1 MDPETLIGKSFVLKQ
16 VPNAVYTIDDYKI
29 DTYFISNN
37 LSSNNTGISA
47 SQIEIGIKN
56 GDVLFV
62 DKLDT
67 PLIDN
72 SDNKN
77 YFSFDDL

>member
-29 DTYFISNN
+29 DTYFVSNN
-37 LSSNNTGISA
+37 LSTNTTAISA
-47 SQIEIGIKN
+47 TQIEIGIRN
-56 GDVLFV
+56 NDVLFV
-62 DKLDT
+62 DKLDEPIVDTT
-67 PLIDN
+67 PN
-72 SDNKN
+72 NN